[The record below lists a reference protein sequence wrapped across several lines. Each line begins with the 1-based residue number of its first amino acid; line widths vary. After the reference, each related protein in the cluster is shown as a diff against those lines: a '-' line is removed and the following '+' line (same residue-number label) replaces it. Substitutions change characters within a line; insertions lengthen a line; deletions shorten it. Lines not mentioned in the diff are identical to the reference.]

1 MKTFPATD
9 STLSATHVGQFI
21 QQQYGLSAQTHCRI
35 FRTGI
40 NHTYMVVD
48 QSQRF
53 VFRIYSHNW
62 RTEQEIR
69 EELRLINLLKEA
81 GVSVSYPVM
90 DLDQRFIHK
99 LPAPEGLRYA
109 VLFSYA
115 PGKKV
120 RNFSEGT
127 SYDLGILMAKM
138 HRTAKDVQL
147 RRIDYNASS
156 LIADSYQLALRHFP
170 EANEEM
176 QFVMK
181 AGRHVTGVFS
191 GANTGELRKGA
202 VHLDIW
208 YDNMQINDL
217 SGMTIFDFDFCGNG
231 WLLHDVAYFIMQ
243 LYHVEPD
250 KKEYELK
257 KAAFFSGYESTTALS
272 EEEKRMLPYSGLS
285 IWLFY
290 LGVQSQRFD
299 NWSNIFLSEN
309 YLKRYI
315 GMVKEWLQYNKVE
328 LNEPL

>member
-1 MKTFPATD
+1 MKTFPVTD
-9 STLSATHVGQFI
+9 STLSATHVGLLI
-21 QQQYGLSAQTHCRI
+21 RQQYGLGAETHCRI

-62 RTEQEIR
+62 RTEQEIT

-90 DLDQRFIHK
+90 DLHQLYIQK
-99 LPAPEGLRYA
+99 LQAPEGLRYA

-115 PGKKV
+115 PGKKI
-120 RNFSEGT
+120 RNFSEAT
-127 SYDLGILMAKM
+127 SYNLGVLMAKM
-138 HRTAKDVQL
+138 HQVAEDVRL
-147 RRIDYNASS
+147 LRIDYNADS
-156 LIADSYQLALRHFP
+156 LTSNPYRLALRHFP

-176 QFVMK
+176 QFVKK
-181 AGRHVTGVFS
+181 AGRCVTSAFS
-191 GANTGELRKGA
+191 GAETGELRKGA

-208 YDNMQINDL
+208 YDNMQINE
-217 SGMTIFDFDFCGNG
+217 SEMTIFDFDFCGNG
-231 WLLHDVAYFIMQ
+231 WLLHDVGYFIMQ
-243 LYHVEPD
+243 LYHVEAD

-257 KAAFFSGYESTTALS
+257 KTAFLSGYESVASLS
-272 EEEKRMLPYSGLS
+272 AEEKRLLSYSGLA

-299 NWSNIFLSEN
+299 NWSNVFLSEN

-315 GMVKEWLQYNKVE
+315 GMVKEWLQYNKIE
-328 LNEPL
+328 LNSLI

>member
-9 STLSATHVGQFI
+9 STLSATHVGIFI
-21 QQQYGLSAQTHCRI
+21 RQQYGLSPETHCRI

-40 NHTYMVVD
+40 NHTYMVED
-48 QSQRF
+48 GNERS

-62 RTEQEIR
+62 RTEQEIT
-69 EELRLINLLKEA
+69 EELRLINLLKA
-81 GVSVSYPVM
+81 SGVSVSYPVM
-90 DLDQRFIHK
+90 DLHQQFIQK

-120 RNFSEGT
+120 RNFSEA
-127 SYDLGILMAKM
+127 SCYDLGSLMAKM
-138 HRTAKDVQL
+138 HQVTEDVQL
-147 RRIDYNASS
+147 LRVDYNADS
-156 LIADSYQLALRHFP
+156 LTSHPYQLALRYFP

-176 QFVMK
+176 QFVK
-181 AGRHVTGVFS
+181 EAGRCTSSVFS
-191 GANTGELRKGA
+191 GAKTDELRKGA

-208 YDNMQINDL
+208 YDNMQINE
-217 SGMTIFDFDFCGNG
+217 SEMTIFDFDFCGNG

-250 KKEYELK
+250 KREYEMK
-257 KAAFFSGYESTTALS
+257 KTAFFSGYESVTSLS
-272 EEEKRMLPYSGLS
+272 AEEKRLLPYSGLS

-299 NWSNIFLSEN
+299 NWSNVFLSEN

-315 GMVKEWLQYNKVE
+315 GMVKDWLQYNKVE
-328 LNEPL
+328 IEEFL